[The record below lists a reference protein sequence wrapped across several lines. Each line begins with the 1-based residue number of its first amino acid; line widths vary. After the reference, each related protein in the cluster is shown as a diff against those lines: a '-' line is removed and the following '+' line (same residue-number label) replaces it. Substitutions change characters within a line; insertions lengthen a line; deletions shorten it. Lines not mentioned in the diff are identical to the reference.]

1 MEKKLPIG
9 VFDSGVGGLTVFKEL
24 RRVLPAENLIYFG
37 DTGRTPYGCRTE
49 QQIREFVDEI
59 LNFMSY
65 HQVKLAVAACNTI
78 TVLGLDSIR
87 KNHKFPLIGV
97 SQGARLALAA
107 SNNKHIGVIATEA
120 TIRSGKH
127 VAVISAADAQTK
139 IFPQACPKFA
149 PMVEAEKFEGL
160 EIEQAAL
167 EYLAPLQ
174 KSGVDTLILA
184 CTHYPF
190 LTPVIEKIMGQNVT
204 IIDPARETALEA
216 QAMLKSMDLLNSGE
230 HGYNKLY
237 FSADVDRAKRIAA
250 RAIDVSNS
258 EFGLVDLANY

>member
-1 MEKKLPIG
+1 MDKNLPIG

-24 RRVLPAENLIYFG
+24 RRVMPAENLIYFG

-87 KNHKFPLIGV
+87 KNHLFPLIGV

-107 SNNKHIGVIATEA
+107 SKNKHIGVIATEA

-127 VAVISAADAQTK
+127 VAVISAADAETK
-139 IFPQACPKFA
+139 IFPKACPKFA
-149 PMVEAEKFEGL
+149 PMVEAEQFAGSEV
-160 EIEQAAL
+160 EQAAL
-167 EYLAPLQ
+167 EYLEPLQ
-174 KSGVDTLILA
+174 KAEIDTLILA

-190 LTPVIEKIMGQNVT
+190 LTPVIENILGDNVT
-204 IIDPARETALEA
+204 VIDPARETALEA
-216 QAMLKSMDLLNSGE
+216 QAMLKSLDLLNNGE
-230 HGYNKLY
+230 QGYNKLY
-237 FSADVDRAKRIAA
+237 FSADVERAKRIAA
-250 RAIDVSNS
+250 QAFDIRNS
-258 EFGLVDLANY
+258 EFGLVNLADY